1 MAIIQGKAKYAFIN
15 EPNVRFEPTYT
26 INLIVDDAK
35 ANEFASRGHNI
46 KQLDEGPSIV
56 FKRKVDGP
64 NGMKRSAPRLF
75 DENKNEVELKVG
87 DGSEVRI
94 QYNEYSGENKY
105 GPYTGLDLQAV
116 QLLKWLPPKSQDGD
130 ELLADMPSEEF

>member
-1 MAIIQGKAKYAFIN
+1 MAIIKGKAKYAYIN

-26 INLIVDDAK
+26 INLIVTDAE

-46 KQLDEGPSIV
+46 KQLDEGPSVV

-75 DENKNEVELKVG
+75 DEDKNEVMVQRFAFSTMSIVVKINMVL
-87 DGSEVRI
+87 I
-94 QYNEYSGENKY
+94 Q
-105 GPYTGLDLQAV
+105 D
-116 QLLKWLPPKSQDGD
+116 
-130 ELLADMPSEEF
+130 

>member
-1 MAIIQGKAKYAFIN
+1 MAIIKGKAKYAFIN

-26 INLIVDDAK
+26 INLIVSDDE
-35 ANEFASRGHNI
+35 ANDFASRGHNI
-46 KQLDEGPSIV
+46 KQLDDGPSVV

-75 DENKNEVELKVG
+75 DVEKNEVEMKVG
-87 DGSEVRI
+87 DGSEVRV

-116 QLLKWLPPKSQDGD
+116 QIIDYVAPRSQDGD
-130 ELLADMPSEEF
+130 ELLEDMPSEEF